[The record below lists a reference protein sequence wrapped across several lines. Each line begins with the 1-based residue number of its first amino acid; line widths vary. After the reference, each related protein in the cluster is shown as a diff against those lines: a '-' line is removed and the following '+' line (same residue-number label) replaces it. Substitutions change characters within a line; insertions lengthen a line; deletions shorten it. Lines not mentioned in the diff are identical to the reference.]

1 VTGQN
6 AETNMLKSL
15 KIRDFHSCVDVSLD
29 NIDNALLLVGPNGA
43 GKTTILRALCWLR
56 EVATEGGMV
65 DGYAHYEKSSVCVT
79 FQLDDELFQYEVTAL
94 MDPEENLHSSSYKE
108 QLSKSVDDTWAPI
121 FTRDKEQLVFFSG
134 EAVDTYSIGV
144 RASSLTFLLSTALD
158 STRSTTISKVAAY
171 LSAIKYYPLDAITG
185 APAFLGEED
194 FQKWQVAPGD
204 ANAAVSVLC
213 KLIHMSQNDTA
224 AFDELKAILGP
235 GRLDLL
241 TDIAVR
247 IHDAT
252 EPPRHRTLKGKSYSV
267 FFYLHRDGVA
277 YYDELSFGTKRIL
290 QIATA
295 ILHDRSAAI
304 LLEQPEDGIHPGLL
318 VRLMRVLLSYTD
330 PTQLFITSHSPTVI
344 NTVGA
349 RDIWLVQ
356 APQGKTL
363 CHRLTEDEIRKAG
376 EYVDEVGQLADYV
389 RLLED

>member
-1 VTGQN
+1 
-6 AETNMLKSL
+6 MLKSL

-65 DGYAHYEKSSVCVT
+65 DGFAHFERSSVCVT
-79 FQLDDELFQYEVTAL
+79 FQLQDELFQYGVSAL
-94 MDPEENLHSSSYKE
+94 LDPDENLQSSSYKE
-108 QLSKSVDDTWAPI
+108 HLSRSVDDTWTPI
-121 FTRDKEQLVFFSG
+121 FTREKELLTFFFG
-134 EAVDTYSIGV
+134 DAVDVYSIGL
-144 RASSLTFLLSTALD
+144 RASSLSFLLSTALD
-158 STRSTTISKVAAY
+158 SARSTTISKVAAY
-171 LSAIKYYPLDAITG
+171 LTAIKYYPLDSIIG
-185 APAFLGEED
+185 APAFLAEED
-194 FQKWQVAPGD
+194 FQRWQVD
-204 ANAAVSVLC
+204 AGRGNAAVSLLC
-213 KLIHMSQNDTA
+213 KLVHMSQNDMA
-224 AFDELKAILGP
+224 AFEELKAILGP

-241 TDIAVR
+241 TNIIVKVNEV
-247 IHDAT
+247 T
-252 EPPRHRTLKGKSYSV
+252 EPPQLKTQKGKSYSV
-267 FFYLHRDGVA
+267 FFYLHHDGLA
-277 YYDELSFGTKRIL
+277 YYDELSYGTKRIL

-295 ILHDRSAAI
+295 ILYDRSAAI

-318 VRLMRVLLSYTD
+318 VRLMQVLLSYTD

>member
-1 VTGQN
+1 
-6 AETNMLKSL
+6 MLKSL

-56 EVATEGGMV
+56 GVATEGGMV
-65 DGYAHYEKSSVCVT
+65 DGYAHYEKASVCVT
-79 FQLDDELFQYEVTAL
+79 FQLEEELFQYEVSAL
-94 MDPEENLHSSSYKE
+94 LDPDANLQSASYKE
-108 QLSKSVDDTWAPI
+108 QLSKSVGDNWAPI
-121 FTRDKEQLVFFSG
+121 FTRDKEQLVFFAG
-134 EAVDTYSIGV
+134 EAADTYSISA
-144 RASSLTFLLSTALD
+144 RASSLMFLLSTALD

-171 LSAIKYYPLDAITG
+171 LSAIKYYPLDSITG
-185 APAFLGEED
+185 APPFLGEED
-194 FQKWQVAPGD
+194 FQKWQVDPED
-204 ANAAVSVLC
+204 ANAAVSVLY
-213 KLIHMSQNDTA
+213 KLIHMSQNDTT
-224 AFDELKAILGP
+224 AFEELKAILGP

-247 IHDAT
+247 THDAT
-252 EPPRHRTLKGKSYSV
+252 EPPRFRTLKGKSYSV
-267 FFYLHRDGVA
+267 FFYLRNDGVA

-295 ILHDRSAAI
+295 ILYDRSAAI

-344 NTVGA
+344 NTIGA

-356 APQGKTL
+356 APNGQTL